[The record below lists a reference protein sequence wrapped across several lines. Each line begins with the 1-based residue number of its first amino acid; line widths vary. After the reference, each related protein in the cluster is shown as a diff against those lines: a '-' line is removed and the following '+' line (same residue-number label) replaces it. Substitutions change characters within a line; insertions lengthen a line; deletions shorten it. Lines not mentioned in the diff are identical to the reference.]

1 MTGLA
6 DFDFKPIKSAVTAFF
21 GCWALQ
27 QISGITVRN
36 PLTVV
41 FFVVLFWMALVQ
53 DKIRPYLISISA
65 AYGIGMT
72 FMLRNRITAG
82 FDSKLFKL
90 MSIVIVLCGMVCTC
104 YILVGFAISVFSGQK
119 RNDALQLVRKMFLDT
134 KSSFTGTRV
143 VLIIASLCFA
153 CWFPYFLYEYPGIM
167 TADSLVQYAEFFG
180 VEPVSNHHPI
190 VHTLLIKFFCD
201 IATLFHKDHQIGIA
215 LYTLFQMIFMA
226 ICCGVLV
233 THIRARKLQ
242 ILATMFYALVPFNG
256 VFVVTVWK
264 DIIFA
269 GITMLLLCC
278 VIDLRESYSKGCSDE
293 GECSDNRTTLIWFT
307 FAVLGILFAL
317 FRSNAWYAFIVWT
330 PFLLITFK
338 KDIKRA
344 TCAAL
349 IVLVSVFIIKGP
361 VMRNAGVA
369 QPDMVESLAVPVQQT
384 ARMLVDDRHLE
395 PKDQE
400 LIDKVIDTTYIKELY
415 APDFADNIK
424 ELVRAGH
431 PEEIEN
437 NKSEY
442 FRMYLRMNAS
452 NPGESI
458 KAWYDLNGG
467 YINPDV
473 SYRVGDM
480 DGIMGNEFG
489 LFWDPKIGGKIVV
502 KLREIGMKLGDFVPL
517 YGLLWSIGT
526 YTWLLVIA
534 TGICIYKRQG
544 ILCKLLL
551 LMQVG
556 TLVIAAPMVDFRY
569 GYSIVMTMPLW
580 LLYYLG
586 KETEYG
592 TAD

>member
-1 MTGLA
+1 MTGFA
-6 DFDFKPIKSAVTAFF
+6 DFDFKEIKCGVAAFF
-21 GCWALQ
+21 GCWAIQ

-41 FFVVLFWMALVQ
+41 FFVLLFWAALVL
-53 DKIRPYLISISA
+53 DNPKKIVTFISA
-65 AYGIGMT
+65 ALGVITTYI
-72 FMLRNRITAG
+72 LANRITVG

-90 MSIVIVLCGMVCTC
+90 MSIAIVFVGICCIFS
-104 YILVGFAISVFSGQK
+104 ILIGFIIAALQGK
-119 RNDALQLVRKMFLDT
+119 LRNDAWQRIKKMFHDSKRPFAGT
-134 KSSFTGTRV
+134 KAIL
-143 VLIIASLCFA
+143 LIAIICFA
-153 CWFPYFLYEYPGIM
+153 CWLPYFLYEYPGIM
-167 TADSLVQYAEFFG
+167 TADSLVQYAEFAG
-180 VEPVSNHHPI
+180 NEPVSNHHPI
-190 VHTLLIKFFCD
+190 VHTLLIKMFCD

-215 LYTLFQMIFMA
+215 LYTLFQMIFMSL
-226 ICCGVLV
+226 CCGVLV
-233 THIRARKLQ
+233 THIRSRKLQ
-242 ILATMFYALVPFNG
+242 ILAILFYALVPFNG

-278 VIDLRESYSKGCSDE
+278 VIDLRENCLKEISLK
-293 GECSDNRTTLIWFT
+293 TTLMWVT
-307 FAVLGILFAL
+307 FSILGILFAL
-317 FRSNAWYAFIVWT
+317 FRSNAWYAFVLWT
-330 PFLLITFK
+330 PFMLIAFR

-344 TCAAL
+344 ASAAL
-349 IVLVSVFIIKGP
+349 IVILAVIIIKGP
-361 VMRNAGVA
+361 VMKNTGVA
-369 QPDMVESLAVPVQQT
+369 QPDLVESLSVPVQQT
-384 ARMLVDDRHLE
+384 ARMLVDDRNIE
-395 PKDQE
+395 PEYQE

-415 APDFADNIK
+415 APDFTDNIK

-437 NKSEY
+437 NKHDY
-442 FRMYLRMNAS
+442 FSMWLKLNLSDPA
-452 NPGESI
+452 EAI

-467 YINPDV
+467 YINPDL

-489 LFWDPKIGGKIVV
+489 LYWDPKIGGKIIV
-502 KLREIGMKLGDFVPL
+502 KLREIGIKLGDFVPL

-526 YTWLLVIA
+526 YTWLLIIA
-534 TGICIYKRQG
+534 IGICIYQKKN
-544 ILCKLLL
+544 ILCKILL
-551 LMQVG
+551 LMQIG
-556 TLVIAAPMVDFRY
+556 TLLIAAPMVDFRY

>member
-1 MTGLA
+1 
-6 DFDFKPIKSAVTAFF
+6 
-21 GCWALQ
+21 
-27 QISGITVRN
+27 
-36 PLTVV
+36 
-41 FFVVLFWMALVQ
+41 
-53 DKIRPYLISISA
+53 
-65 AYGIGMT
+65 MT
-72 FMLRNRITAG
+72 FLLRNRITAG

-90 MSIVIVLCGMVCTC
+90 MSIAIVLCGMVCTC
-104 YILVGFAISVFSGQK
+104 YILVGFVISVFSGQK
-119 RNDALQLVRKMFLDT
+119 RNDALQQVRKMFLNT
-134 KSSFTGTRV
+134 KPSFTGIRA

-201 IATLFHKDHQIGIA
+201 IATSFHKDHQIGIA

-233 THIRARKLQ
+233 THIRSRKLQ
-242 ILATMFYALVPFNG
+242 IFATMFYALVPFNG

-278 VIDLRESYSKGCSDE
+278 VIDLRESYSKGSSDE
-293 GECSDNRTTLIWFT
+293 GECSDNRTTLMWFT

-344 TCAAL
+344 ACAAL
-349 IVLVSVFIIKGP
+349 IVLVSVVIIKGP

-369 QPDMVESLAVPVQQT
+369 QPDMVESLAVPVQQA
-384 ARMLVDDRHLE
+384 ARMLVDDKNLE

-489 LFWDPKIGGKIVV
+489 LFWDPIIGGKIVV